1 MKFSILIPTRN
12 RPDLLELAV
21 ESVRLQEYP
30 NWEVVV
36 SDNASDGDIQLRMKS
51 FGDPRIRTRRNDEFV
66 PVTKNW
72 NAALELATGD
82 YFIMLGDDDALIPGS
97 LGRLNRLL
105 DAWGNPEAIYA
116 QARQYA
122 YPGVIPGN
130 PEAFIQTGYN
140 AFLAGA
146 KESFLL
152 KPSVALGMVRS
163 AMEFRI
169 LYGFNMQHFVIGR
182 GLVERLKP
190 KGPFFQ
196 SPYPDY
202 YAANAVLLEARPLLA
217 SPDPVALIGISPKSF
232 GFYYFNGREDDGT
245 AFLQNEVDPKIAK
258 RLQGEVIPG
267 TNMND
272 SWLAAMETL
281 ACNFPEIPNLHVRY
295 HRYRRLQFNEILK
308 RSGRKG
314 FAEIFRHVRG
324 WEVAFYASL
333 AVAFGATRMLP
344 AGMRASALEKLI
356 HSMFSPAPHF
366 DPGKTSVPYRNILE
380 AARAAAY

>member
-12 RPDLLELAV
+12 RSDLLELAV

-30 NWEVVV
+30 DWEIVV
-36 SDNASDGDIQLRMKS
+36 SDNASDGDIQLRMRS
-51 FGDPRIRTRRNDEFV
+51 FGDPRIRTRRHEEFIS
-66 PVTKNW
+66 VTKNW

-97 LGRLNRLL
+97 LGRLSRLL
-105 DAWGNPEAIYA
+105 DTWGKPEAVYA

-122 YPGVIPGN
+122 YPGVIPGHQ
-130 PEAFIQTGYN
+130 EAFIQTGYN

-146 KESFLL
+146 EEPFLL
-152 KPSVALGMVRS
+152 APEVALSMVRS

-169 LYGFNMQHFVIGR
+169 LYGFNMQHFVVSR
-182 GLVERLKP
+182 SLVDRLRP

-202 YAANAVLLEARPLLA
+202 YAANAVLLAASPLLA

-232 GFYYFNGREDDGT
+232 GFYYFNDREHDGT
-245 AFLQNEVDPKIAK
+245 AFLKNEVDPKVAK

-267 TNMND
+267 SNMND
-272 SWLAAMETL
+272 SWLVAMEML
-281 ACNFPEIPNLHVRY
+281 AGNFPEIPNLHVRY

-314 FAEIFRHVRG
+314 FAEMFRYVRG

-333 AVAFGATRMLP
+333 TVAFGATRMLP
-344 AGMRASALEKLI
+344 AGLRARVIEKII
-356 HSMFSPAPHF
+356 HLMFSPAPRF
-366 DPGKTSVPYRNILE
+366 DPRKISVPYRNILE